1 MVLLKGGASHR
12 CPKKRQYRTSMR
24 WKSSHRCPSLI
35 NGAPVHSELI
45 YLAVVRC
52 PLGRCLPSQVPQLT
66 WMSVGRTNALRAGN
80 LTSEASS
87 TEKMD
92 CTPPHDTHHWLLHHV
107 YKPWTLSQLAQVI
120 SGRSCSTFR
129 CASSLSTFLEHL
141 FQQDFFQ
148 FKVVFAARDGFIFV
162 KPFSNWISH
171 NLHLYL
177 RQWILP
183 CFHTVF

>member
-1 MVLLKGGASHR
+1 MWDGGRVPSPIYNFQWRRRAEFHGWLQEINL
-12 CPKKRQYRTSMR
+12 PPP
-24 WKSSHRCPSLI
+24 SSLPQLQI
-35 NGAPVHSELI
+35 F
-45 YLAVVRC
+45 
-52 PLGRCLPSQVPQLT
+52 PSQVPQLT

>member
-1 MVLLKGGASHR
+1 MGLSLRSGANNHCSYSFPVTHKYSWITKKQGRSPSKTGKKVTLSSKGGGG
-12 CPKKRQYRTSMR
+12 Q
-24 WKSSHRCPSLI
+24 
-35 NGAPVHSELI
+35 
-45 YLAVVRC
+45 
-52 PLGRCLPSQVPQLT
+52 PSQVPQLT

-129 CASSLSTFLEHL
+129 CASSLSTFAPPVCPLLPHQYFCSCISQYFSSHL
-141 FQQDFFQ
+141 LSTA
-148 FKVVFAARDGFIFV
+148 VHCLGS
-162 KPFSNWISH
+162 PF
-171 NLHLYL
+171 
-177 RQWILP
+177 
-183 CFHTVF
+183 

>member
-1 MVLLKGGASHR
+1 MATPRARPWCSHERAHDIATRARMVQPRARAWHSH
-12 CPKKRQYRTSMR
+12 
-24 WKSSHRCPSLI
+24 
-35 NGAPVHSELI
+35 A
-45 YLAVVRC
+45 
-52 PLGRCLPSQVPQLT
+52 
-66 WMSVGRTNALRAGN
+66 RARG
-80 LTSEASS
+80 LFTARVYYWQ
-87 TEKMD
+87 T
-92 CTPPHDTHHWLLHHV
+92 CPPHDTHHWLLHHV

-148 FKVVFAARDGFIFV
+148 FKVVFAAREGFIFV

-183 CFHTVF
+183 CFHTYFRICFKNVILTGNI